1 MSDLSPIFE
10 LDELQRLAAGMFPTY
25 HHLSETT
32 RLICLD
38 LLSRWPTMRWAWRND
53 DETLTDE
60 EWDEA
65 EAMVDQA
72 AQELIKTMLTGA
84 IFPFAGEII
93 PEGFLS
99 CDGGAVSRE
108 DYAALFTVIG
118 TTYGSGD
125 GSTTFNLPDLLGRV
139 PVGLD
144 GAQSE
149 FEDLGQNGGEKTH
162 TLSSGE
168 LPVIDLSHSHTEII
182 ASATL
187 INGGIEAPAAAALP
201 GFGSTGSAG
210 GSIGSGEAHNNLQPY
225 LTLNFIIKT

>member
-10 LDELQRLAAGMFPTY
+10 LDVLQSLSAGMFPTY

-38 LLSRWPTMRWAWRND
+38 LLTRWPTMRWAWRND

-84 IFPFAGEII
+84 IFPFAGETI
-93 PEGFLS
+93 PSGFLA
-99 CDGGAVSRE
+99 CNGAEVSRE
-108 DYAALFTVIG
+108 EYNNLFAVIG
-118 TTYGSGD
+118 VTYGSGS
-125 GSTTFNLPDLLGRV
+125 STTFKLPDLRGRA

-144 GAQSE
+144 GSQSE

-162 TLSSGE
+162 TLTTGE
-168 LPVIDLSHSHTEII
+168 IPGHTHSEITAI
-182 ASATL
+182 TAL
-187 INGGIEAPAAAALP
+187 INGGIEAPAAAAIP
-201 GFGSTGSAG
+201 GVSVTGSTGG
-210 GSIGSGEAHNNLQPY
+210 GEAHNNLQPY

>member
-1 MSDLSPIFE
+1 
-10 LDELQRLAAGMFPTY
+10 
-25 HHLSETT
+25 
-32 RLICLD
+32 
-38 LLSRWPTMRWAWRND
+38 MRWAWRND

-84 IFPFAGEII
+84 IFPFAGETI
-93 PEGFLS
+93 PSGFLA
-99 CDGGAVSRE
+99 CNGAEVSRE
-108 DYAALFTVIG
+108 EYNNLFAVIG
-118 TTYGSGD
+118 VTYGSGS
-125 GSTTFNLPDLLGRV
+125 STTFNLPDLRGRV

-144 GAQSE
+144 TEQTEFDELGA
-149 FEDLGQNGGEKTH
+149 NGGEKTH

-168 LPVIDLSHSHTEII
+168 LPVIDLSHSHAEIT
-182 ASATL
+182 ATATL

-210 GSIGSGEAHNNLQPY
+210 GSIGGGEAHNNLQPY